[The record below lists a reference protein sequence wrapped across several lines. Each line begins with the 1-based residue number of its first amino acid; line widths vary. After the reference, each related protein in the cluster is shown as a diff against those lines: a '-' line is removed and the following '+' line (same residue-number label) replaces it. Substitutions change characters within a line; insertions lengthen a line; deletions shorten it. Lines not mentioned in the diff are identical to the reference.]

1 MVEVSDDK
9 SRLDIDLVCAWLKES
24 YWASERPREL
34 VEKSIAHSHCFAA
47 FVDGRQVGFARVVT
61 DHATFAWLCD
71 VVVDPSAR
79 GIGVGKALVQAVVDH
94 PDYAEIRQVVLA
106 TKDAHGLYEQF
117 GFQMIP
123 HGRWMAKRSA
133 AYQIS

>member
-34 VEKSIAHSHCFAA
+34 VEKSITHSHCFAA
-47 FVDGRQVGFARVVT
+47 FIEGQQVGFARVVT

-71 VVVDPSAR
+71 VVVDPTAR
-79 GIGVGKALVQAVVDH
+79 GQGVGKALVEAVVEH

-106 TKDAHGLYEQF
+106 TRDAHGLYEQF
-117 GFQMIP
+117 GFTMLP

-133 AYQIS
+133 AYQTS